1 MKARLARRQFAD
13 LLAWTASQLDAKP
26 TNPILAGLLIEAS
39 EDQVAI
45 SGTSYCGDAQAT
57 LPADVLEPGRM
68 VISGRM
74 AAQVMGAYKSELVE
88 LADANQQLEI
98 TAGRDVFR
106 LSVLPAHD
114 YPTLA
119 ARRDV
124 DGTVEA
130 SEFVAAVKQVAKA
143 TDYDLKTI
151 GNELWRSGI
160 QLTADRDQLLI
171 WATDRYRMAARTI
184 PWTPARDHGRLDALV
199 VGGFLEA
206 AVKGLDGTIGLSLA
220 GKTVGVGD
228 QVRNST
234 IGLIDVGNRMAYE
247 KFPTSGATEAI
258 VPVDELVDTVR
269 RTTLVAGDG
278 KPKVL
283 LGFGSDDITVRAA
296 GDDTGAVALN
306 HMDGQHVDGP
316 PLQIAFKPGYLLDAL
331 TAADVPDVRIQLT
344 TATRPAVITAADSDA
359 SSYRHVVMPIR
370 IL

>member
-13 LLAWTASQLDAKP
+13 LLTWTSTQIDAKP
-26 TNPILAGLLIEAS
+26 TNPILAGLLIVAS
-39 EDQVAI
+39 EDQVSI
-45 SGTSYCGDAQAT
+45 SGTSYCGDARAT
-57 LPADVLEPGRM
+57 LPADVMEPGRM

-74 AAQVMGAYKSELVE
+74 AAQVMGAYKAELVE

-119 ARRDV
+119 ARREV

-130 SEFVAAVKQVAKA
+130 TEFVAAVKQVAKA

-160 QLTADRDQLLI
+160 QLTADSDQLLI
-171 WATDRYRMAARTI
+171 WATDRYRMAARSI
-184 PWTPARDHGRLDALV
+184 PWTAARDHGRLEALV
-199 VGGFLEA
+199 VGSFLEA

-220 GKTVGVGD
+220 GKTVGIGD

-234 IGLIDVGNRMAYE
+234 IGLIEAGNRIPYE
-247 KFPTSGATEAI
+247 KFPTSGATEVI
-258 VPVDELVDTVR
+258 VPVAELVDAVR
-269 RTTLVAGDG
+269 RTMLVAGDG

-306 HMDGQHVDGP
+306 HVDGQHIDGP

-331 TAADVPDVRIQLT
+331 TAADTPDVRIHLT
-344 TATRPAVITAADSDA
+344 TPTRAAVITAADTDA
-359 SSYRHVVMPIR
+359 SNYRHVVMPVR
-370 IL
+370 L